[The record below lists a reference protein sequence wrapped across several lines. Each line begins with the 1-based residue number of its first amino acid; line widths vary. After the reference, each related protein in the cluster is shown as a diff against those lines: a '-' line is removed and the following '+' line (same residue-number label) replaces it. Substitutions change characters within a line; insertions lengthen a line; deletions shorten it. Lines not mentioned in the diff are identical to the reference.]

1 MAILNYDDKITKKC
15 KFYVVSQ
22 KYTQF
27 NIIYCKT
34 MTTNGAPP
42 GHLKQFSPDT
52 TFIINSHQCIIAG
65 RGEIQKSEVN
75 HSFWQANIVQNMRKG
90 S

>member
-1 MAILNYDDKITKKC
+1 
-15 KFYVVSQ
+15 
-22 KYTQF
+22 
-27 NIIYCKT
+27 

-52 TFIINSHQCIIAG
+52 MYLHYKFSP
-65 RGEIQKSEVN
+65 GEIQKSEVN

>member
-1 MAILNYDDKITKKC
+1 MMIKITKKC

-42 GHLKQFSPDT
+42 GHLKQFSPDIMYLHYK
-52 TFIINSHQCIIAG
+52 FSP
-65 RGEIQKSEVN
+65 GEIQKSE
-75 HSFWQANIVQNMRKG
+75 ANIVQNMRKG
-90 S
+90 SLFMVVCISS